1 MRSVFGDSLLRQV
14 AALDA
19 SERDAI
25 LDRIGA
31 STLEHYRRAKAIG
44 WSPMT
49 LHMDVSD
56 CIRAVIGPRR
66 NVELWC
72 ETMADLTRRPMLS
85 GFLRHVGAR
94 LGVGPGTLYR
104 QNARLWKYLCR
115 NVGTLRAEVGTNE
128 TTVELTEFPA
138 ADHHFPCFVE
148 GLNGCLQGL
157 VAGLGVKPE
166 VDVVSVDLDAGDVR
180 YDITW

>member
-14 AALDA
+14 DALEA
-19 SERDAI
+19 PERDAI
-25 LDRIGA
+25 LTRINPD
-31 STLEHYRRAKAIG
+31 TLEHYRRAKAIG
-44 WSPMT
+44 WSAMT

-66 NVELWC
+66 NVELWRD
-72 ETMADLTRRPMLS
+72 TMADLTRRPMLS
-85 GFLRHVGAR
+85 GFLRHIGAR

-115 NVGTLRAEVGTNE
+115 NVGRLDAEVAANE
-128 TTVELTEFPA
+128 ATVDLSGFPA
-138 ADHHFPCFVE
+138 SDHHFPCFVE

-157 VAGLGVKPE
+157 VAGIDVVPE
-166 VDVVSVDLDAGDVR
+166 VEVVSVDPDSGDAR
-180 YDITW
+180 YHIAW